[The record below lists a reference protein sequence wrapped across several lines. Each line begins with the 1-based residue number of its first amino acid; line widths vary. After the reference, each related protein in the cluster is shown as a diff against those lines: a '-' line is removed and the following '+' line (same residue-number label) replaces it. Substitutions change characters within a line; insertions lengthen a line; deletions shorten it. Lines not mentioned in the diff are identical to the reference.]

1 MYKNNKQMTDEP
13 ALTKMLMLRTEML
26 LLANHIKS
34 AYIAKRAA
42 ARAFIAKAKADLR
55 TMPMDEER
63 MLQELRDINGVLK
76 GYDTFVALA
85 EENVANLT
93 KANPKFFTDENCKGI
108 VASMQSQISNLTE
121 TRLQQQQ
128 KKECCKQTNASDL
141 NKRKI
146 KTFHFKS
153 INAYTKRFYLL

>member
-1 MYKNNKQMTDEP
+1 MTDEP

-121 TRLQQQQ
+121 TRLQ
-128 KKECCKQTNASDL
+128 
-141 NKRKI
+141 
-146 KTFHFKS
+146 
-153 INAYTKRFYLL
+153 